1 MKTTENT
8 ENEDLNEI
16 EFEFPPVAPSIVE
29 MPFVQVPK
37 HQFEELINQLQTQ
50 KQELGILVGVFNQF
64 QGFFKGKAN
73 AASMLLTITK
83 LIKNKDLS
91 ASLENVFPILDKYN
105 NG

>member
-1 MKTTENT
+1 MKTENT

-16 EFEFPPVAPSIVE
+16 EFEFPPVAPSTVE

-37 HQFEELINQLQTQ
+37 QHLQELIEQNKTQ

-83 LIKNKDLS
+83 LIKNKELS
-91 ASLENVFPILDKYN
+91 SSLENVFPILDKYN